1 MKKEQVL
8 KTLQDSGFIL
18 DEEKPVPYGVQL
30 VFRNG
35 AKVIAYHKGTVNTQ
49 GKHIALARHLLGLP
63 PLKQTAATTIHQTI
77 ILVQNT
83 YVSQLLRTSRR

>member
-18 DEEKPVPYGVQL
+18 DEEKPVSCGIQL

-35 AKVIAYHKGTVNTQ
+35 SKVLVYHKGTVLPQ
-49 GKHIALARHLLGLP
+49 GKHIALARTYLDCRHLNRQRQP
-63 PLKQTAATTIHQTI
+63 RYT
-77 ILVQNT
+77 
-83 YVSQLLRTSRR
+83 R

>member
-8 KTLQDSGFIL
+8 KILQDSGFIL
-18 DEEKPVPYGVQL
+18 DKEKPLLCGIQL

-35 AKVIAYHKGTVNTQ
+35 SKVTVYHKGTVLPQ
-49 GKHIALARHLLGLP
+49 GNHIPLARHLLGLP
-63 PLKQTAATTIHQTI
+63 PLKKTATTIHQTI

-83 YVSQLLRTSRR
+83 YVSQLLPTSRR